1 MSELL
6 EKHGFKFQKKF
17 GQNFLTDPKIPARIA
32 QNCVENELFDKDF
45 TENTDDNGQIT
56 PRRPCAILEIGPGA
70 GILTKELA
78 KRFTTVCAVEIDQNL
93 IPVLDESLQGYDNA
107 SVINADILECDLN
120 ELYNKLSCGKL
131 PVGVCANLPYYITTP
146 IIMTLIESRLPFCY
160 ITVMVQK
167 EVAKRLTAL
176 PKSADYGAITA
187 VIGLYGSAKKLFD
200 VSAGSFH
207 PRPNV
212 DSSVVRIKLD
222 NPLKLD
228 DDDIKNASRLIK
240 AGFGMRRKTL
250 ANALC
255 PLFPEY
261 DKATL
266 SKRISEIL
274 NVSETVRGEELCAR
288 EYVTL
293 ANQLCHTE

>member
-6 EKHGFKFQKKF
+6 QKHNFKFQKKF

-32 QNCVENELFDKDF
+32 QNCIEYELFEKDGQSYC
-45 TENTDDNGQIT
+45 ENADENGVIS
-56 PRRPCAILEIGPGA
+56 PKRPCAVLEIGPGA

-78 KRFTTVCAVEIDQNL
+78 KRFTKVCAVEIDNNL
-93 IPVLDESLQGYDNA
+93 IPILDEALCDYDNA
-107 SVINADILECDLN
+107 SVINADIMECDLQK
-120 ELYNKLSCGKL
+120 LYEDLSQGSL

-146 IIMTLIESRLPFCY
+146 IIMKLIESRLGFCY

-167 EVAKRLTAL
+167 EVARRLTA
-176 PKSADYGAITA
+176 PAKSADYGAITA

-212 DSSVVRIKLD
+212 DSAVVRIKLD
-222 NPLKLD
+222 NPLQLND
-228 DDDIKNASRLIK
+228 ADIKKAAALIK

-250 ANALC
+250 SNALC
-255 PLFPEY
+255 SLYPQY

-266 SKRISEIL
+266 AKKISEIL
-274 NVSETVRGEELCAR
+274 NASETVRGEELTTFQ
-288 EYVTL
+288 YVTL
-293 ANQLCHTE
+293 ARQL